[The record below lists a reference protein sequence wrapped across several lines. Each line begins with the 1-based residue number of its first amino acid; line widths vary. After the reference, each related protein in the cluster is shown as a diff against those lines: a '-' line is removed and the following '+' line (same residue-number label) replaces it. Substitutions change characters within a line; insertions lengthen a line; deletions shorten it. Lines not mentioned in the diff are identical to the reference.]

1 MKCKLYKQCGSCAYL
16 DLDYKLQLEKKKNY
30 VTDLF
35 KKEKLNF
42 VKVHDVL
49 GAKDPFHYRNKII
62 IGFNQKGEPGL
73 YEENSHRII
82 PYESCLLHD
91 EVSDQVI
98 QELTRL
104 FRKYRISIYNEDKRK
119 GFLRHVLIRRG
130 VVTNQTMVVLVTTS
144 LVFPGSKD
152 FVREL
157 IKAVPSVKTVV
168 LNLNTRKTS
177 IVLGNEEKVLY
188 GKGFIEDT
196 LCGLTFK
203 ISPKSFY
210 QINHDQCEVL
220 YNKAL
225 DLVKLTKK
233 DVVIDTYCGIGTI
246 GMVAS
251 KKVNQVLGV
260 ELNKDAIRDA
270 KVNARMNRISN
281 IDFVQADATKF
292 MVELAKE
299 NVEMDVLIM
308 DPPRSGTTKE
318 FIQAV
323 NKLKPKRIV
332 YISCDPSTQVRDLVQ
347 FKKIGYNFNEV
358 FPVDLFPYTK
368 HVETVCLLS
377 KLHEAKHHVNVKLDM
392 DEMDLTAAESK
403 ATYEEIKKYVAEHND
418 GMKVSNLY
426 IAQIKQKHG
435 IIERENYNKPKS
447 EKGGQPECPKEK
459 EIAIE
464 EALKY
469 FQMIPSE
476 S

>member
-91 EVSDQVI
+91 EISDQVI

-104 FRKYRISIYNEDKRK
+104 FRKYRISIYHVDKRK

-130 VVTNQTMVVLVTTS
+130 VVTNQTMVVLVATS

-157 IKAVPSVKTVV
+157 VKAIPSIKTVV

-251 KKVNQVLGV
+251 EKVKQVLGV

-368 HVETVCLLS
+368 HVESIVFMS
-377 KLHEAKHHVNVKLDM
+377 RKDK
-392 DEMDLTAAESK
+392 
-403 ATYEEIKKYVAEHND
+403 
-418 GMKVSNLY
+418 
-426 IAQIKQKHG
+426 
-435 IIERENYNKPKS
+435 
-447 EKGGQPECPKEK
+447 
-459 EIAIE
+459 
-464 EALKY
+464 
-469 FQMIPSE
+469 
-476 S
+476 

>member
-392 DEMDLTAAESK
+392 DEMDLTAAE
-403 ATYEEIKKYVAEHND
+403 
-418 GMKVSNLY
+418 
-426 IAQIKQKHG
+426 
-435 IIERENYNKPKS
+435 RR
-447 EKGGQPECPKEK
+447 
-459 EIAIE
+459 
-464 EALKY
+464 
-469 FQMIPSE
+469 
-476 S
+476 